1 MLDRM
6 VAEKEVF
13 VLENSKFYLRV
24 LGSSNWCPTPG
35 CDSSSY
41 TVSDKM
47 MIDTGWYSVP
57 NMLNIGL
64 EPLEMPLVLF
74 THMHADHA
82 MALPQLLLYWRVHN
96 GGNLC
101 PLTLAGP
108 KEMLRD
114 TYLKA
119 FSYAFYDAPDA
130 KPEFG
135 EPTLLELSG
144 GDSFEYRGMKIETMS
159 SLHAVP
165 GLVYRIT
172 DPASGHVLCLSGD
185 TAYQSGYDA
194 FFGGCDLLLHE
205 ASMGRGPVS
214 PEANAHCKHSSA
226 YEAALVAKEAGAKRL
241 VLTHAPL
248 PNREPALQQAKEL
261 LDIPVDWAEPYKIF
275 DI

>member
-1 MLDRM
+1 M
-6 VAEKEVF
+6 EKEVF
-13 VLENSKFYLRV
+13 VLNNSKFYLRV

-41 TVSDKM
+41 TVSDKL

-57 NMLNIGL
+57 NMLNHGL
-64 EPLEMPLVLF
+64 EPLNMPLVLF

-82 MALPQLLLYWRVHN
+82 MGLPQLLLYWRVHN
-96 GGNLC
+96 KGDIR

-130 KPEFG
+130 RPDYG
-135 EPTLLELSG
+135 EPTLMELSG
-144 GDSFEYRGMKIETMS
+144 GDSFVYNGLKIETLS
-159 SLHAVP
+159 SLHAVA

-172 DPASGHVLCLSGD
+172 DLESGRVLCVSGD
-185 TAYQSGYDA
+185 TAYRAEYGP
-194 FFGGCDLLLHE
+194 FFRDCDLLLHE
-205 ASMGRGPVS
+205 ASMGRGPVN
-214 PEANAHCKHSSA
+214 PARNADCRHSSA
-226 YEAALVAKEAGAKRL
+226 YEAVQVAKEARAKHL

-248 PNREPALQQAKEL
+248 PNRAPALEQAKEL
-261 LDIPVDWAEPYKIF
+261 LDIPVDWAEPHRVF
-275 DI
+275 AL